1 MNSILDFLNSSEKD
15 ALAALPD
22 CSAKLAEKIIA
33 SRPFSSLEDAAGV
46 KGLTPELLSRWQSHV
61 EAEESKAVSMAENAV
76 DETPSPDQHELL
88 SQPRKP
94 RTLRILWTALLV
106 ILILAALAAAAYF
119 GIPYFYERVLNPLE
133 SNTTRVSELIDTQKA
148 DTKRLE
154 DEISAL
160 QTRVANLEVR
170 AEDIEQSI
178 ASHSTTL
185 AKLEEMQA
193 ALQANLDTQKSDIL
207 SQMDEQLTLTRS
219 LELLARSRLY
229 LSQSNFGLAQTD
241 ITEARALLYS
251 MLPGISADQSDGLK
265 VVISRLD
272 LALGNLPQYPV
283 VAVYD
288 VDIAWKLL
296 VDGLPNVPPLAVTPV
311 ITAPTSPAESP
322 ELQLTQVIETT
333 PTP

>member
-1 MNSILDFLNSSEKD
+1 MNKILDFLNSSEKD

-22 CSAKLAEKIIA
+22 CSAELAEKIIA
-33 SRPFSSLEDAAGV
+33 SRPFASLDDAAGV
-46 KGLTPELLSRWQSHV
+46 EGLTPELLSRWQSLV
-61 EAEESKAVSMAENAV
+61 EAEESKAEPMPENSV
-76 DETPSPDQHELL
+76 DETPSPGQYEPD
-88 SQPRKP
+88 SQVKKP

-154 DEISAL
+154 EEITAL
-160 QTRVANLEVR
+160 QTRVADLEVR
-170 AEDIEQSI
+170 AENIEQSI

-193 ALQANLDTQKSDIL
+193 ALQANLDLQKSDIL
-207 SQMDEQLTLTRS
+207 AQIDEQLTLTRS
-219 LELLARSRLY
+219 MELLARSRLY
-229 LSQSNFGLAQTD
+229 LSQSNFGLAQAD
-241 ITEARALLYS
+241 ISEARALLYS

-296 VDGLPNVPPLAVTPV
+296 VDGLPNVPPVAVTPV
-311 ITAPTSPAESP
+311 LTAPTAPAESP
-322 ELQLTQVIETT
+322 VPQLTQVIEAT
-333 PTP
+333 PAP

>member
-1 MNSILDFLNSSEKD
+1 MNKILDFLNSSEKD

-22 CSAKLAEKIIA
+22 CGAELAEKIIA
-33 SRPFSSLEDAAGV
+33 SRPFASLDDAAGV
-46 KGLTPELLSRWQSHV
+46 GGLTPELLSRWQSQV
-61 EAEESKAVSMAENAV
+61 EAEESKAESMPENAV

-88 SQPRKP
+88 SQVKKP

-106 ILILAALAAAAYF
+106 VLILAVLAAAAYF

-148 DTKRLE
+148 DTKRLGE
-154 DEISAL
+154 EITAL
-160 QTRVANLEVR
+160 QTRVADLEVR
-170 AEDIEQSI
+170 AENIEQSI

-193 ALQANLDTQKSDIL
+193 TLQANLDLQKSDIL
-207 SQMDEQLTLTRS
+207 AQMDEQLTLTRS

-229 LSQSNFGLAQTD
+229 LSQSNFGLAQAD
-241 ITEARALLYS
+241 ISEARALLYS
-251 MLPGISADQSDGLK
+251 MLPGISTDQSDGLK

-283 VAVYD
+283 IAVYD

-311 ITAPTSPAESP
+311 ITAPTAPAESP
-322 ELQLTQVIETT
+322 VPQLTQVTEAT
-333 PTP
+333 PAP